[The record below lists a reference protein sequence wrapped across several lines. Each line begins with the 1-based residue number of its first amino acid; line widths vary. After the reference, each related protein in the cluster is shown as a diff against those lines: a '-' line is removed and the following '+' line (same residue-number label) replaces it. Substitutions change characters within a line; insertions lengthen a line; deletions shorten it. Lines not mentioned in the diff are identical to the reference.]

1 MTLSCLGLVPRL
13 RWLFVGILRVVEPL
27 PHRQRFSARNYMTTL
42 ASASLSWENQE
53 HRTHMVGQ
61 FTVVILGCVWLHWH
75 CDAPCSPR
83 PSLGYSHTWLQCT
96 VVSQYGTSL
105 SSHFRTLVSALRIF
119 HCPSLFLVLGEYLI
133 FSGNPFDDVLIHW
146 QVFITRLPVRTSSW
160 FCYLRAAV
168 LGWDDIVTICKV
180 LSA

>member
-61 FTVVILGCVWLHWH
+61 FTIVILGCVWLHWH
-75 CDAPCSPR
+75 CDAPCSLR

-105 SSHFRTLVSALRIF
+105 SSHFCTLVSALPHF
-119 HCPSLFLVLGEYLI
+119 PLA
-133 FSGNPFDDVLIHW
+133 
-146 QVFITRLPVRTSSW
+146 QVFNLWWVLDLFWESLWWCIDPLASVYNKTSCQDQFMILLLKGCCSWVRW
-160 FCYLRAAV
+160 YCDYM
-168 LGWDDIVTICKV
+168 
-180 LSA
+180 